1 MRIQYT
7 CRIKGNTINTRI
19 QDITIYTM
27 KQGDTIYIQDT
38 AGHKKEKQNK
48 SLQSFLKSHS
58 LRITLMRIKIENIA
72 VFLFYFFHSFWIC
85 IHSQQLYDFAFIH
98 NNYTT
103 LHLFTTIIRLCIYFT
118 TII

>member
-7 CRIKGNTINTRI
+7 FRIKGNTINTRI

-27 KQGDTIYIQDT
+27 KQGDTKYIQDT
-38 AGHKKEKQNK
+38 GGHKKEKQNK

-72 VFLFYFFHSFWIC
+72 VFLFYFFIAFG
-85 IHSQQLYDFAFIH
+85 FAFIH

-103 LHLFTTIIRLCIYFT
+103 SQQLYDFCLIHNNYTT
-118 TII
+118 